1 VDRRCRNGCN
11 SLIILMQYANGHVVY
26 HNMRLLMKV
35 LKVRKEMLLLFDT
48 LEFTEFNH

>member
-1 VDRRCRNGCN
+1 
-11 SLIILMQYANGHVVY
+11 MQYANGGAVY

-35 LKVRKEMLLLFDT
+35 LKVGKQMLLLFDT